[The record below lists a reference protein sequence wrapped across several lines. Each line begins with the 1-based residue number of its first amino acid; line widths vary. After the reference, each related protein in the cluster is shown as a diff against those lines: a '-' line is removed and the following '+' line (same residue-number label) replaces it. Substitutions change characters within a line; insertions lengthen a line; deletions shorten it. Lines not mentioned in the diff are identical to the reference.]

1 MEQEVFPKKIKLVAL
16 FMIVIGIFLLGKFIF
31 ITWLF
36 KTQLS
41 QMDGSQYNISWFVLT
56 KFDTLLIAA
65 LFILFALFLL
75 KNKKWAWFAAMV
87 LLLKEAVGG
96 ISSLSFFTIFS
107 DQILYLKEF
116 LKELQAT
123 IAAPIFTFSIVA
135 IIISILIY
143 VLILI
148 SLVFLIKYRKNYLQ
162 ISS

>member
-1 MEQEVFPKKIKLVAL
+1 MEQDVFPKKIKLVAL
-16 FMIVIGIFLLGKFIF
+16 LMIASGILLLCEFIF

-36 KTQLS
+36 KMELS
-41 QMDGSQYNISWFVLT
+41 QMGGSQYNISWFILT
-56 KFDTLLIAA
+56 NFDTLLIAA

-96 ISSLSFFTIFS
+96 ISSILSLFTIFS
-107 DQILYLKEF
+107 NQMSY
-116 LKELQAT
+116 LKELQDA
-123 IAAPIFTFSIVA
+123 IPAPIFTFSIVA
-135 IIISILIY
+135 TIISILIY
-143 VLILI
+143 ILVLI